1 MDAEKR
7 KKIVAKLLEAAK
19 NGADAEAQIIL
30 AGNNK
35 DYDFV
40 YTHIRNYILKKY
52 VLSED
57 EKEENLREL
66 AKLSLAKMMKIDPE
80 VLREI
85 DLATPCDK
93 ATSESTKT
101 ALLLYSIQRDL
112 KLPSNPREYAA
123 VETLS
128 ELAAYI
134 VKYI

>member
-19 NGADAEAQIIL
+19 DGADAEAQIIL

-40 YTHIRNYILKKY
+40 YTNIRNYILKKY